1 MPVPKTDALPLGY
14 TPYGRSLGRG
24 GKGEAG
30 LEERAVQGRGDIA
43 SKQQGSPFRTDYNK
57 LATLI
62 ERNGKLS
69 ALFAC
74 NAMPIKARVACFSS
88 PRLPAHV
95 IREEKAASGSS
106 LSRATGRRTTTASCS
121 RPAASFDLIIQKNPR
136 LKKKLLN
143 QRRAK
148 SAAGLEHR
156 RLLSQGSAGEER
168 SSGSTLEEAK
178 VPPKRRE
185 RVG

>member
-24 GKGEAG
+24 GREK
-30 LEERAVQGRGDIA
+30 
-43 SKQQGSPFRTDYNK
+43 QGSKNEP
-57 LATLI
+57 
-62 ERNGKLS
+62 
-69 ALFAC
+69 
-74 NAMPIKARVACFSS
+74 VACFSS